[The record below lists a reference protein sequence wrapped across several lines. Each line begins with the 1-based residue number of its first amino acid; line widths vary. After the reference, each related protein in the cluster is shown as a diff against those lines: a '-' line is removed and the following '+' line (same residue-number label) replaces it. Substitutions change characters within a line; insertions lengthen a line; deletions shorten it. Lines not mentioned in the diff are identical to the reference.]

1 MASRFESV
9 DDYIASQPRPA
20 QRALGVVRTTIRKA
34 VPRAEEAISYSI
46 GAFKLDGRVFIYF
59 AGWKEHY
66 SIYPAQA
73 RLVAAFKKD
82 LAPYEVNNKGTI
94 RFPLDQPVP
103 VRLIARIAKFRA
115 REVAG
120 QANAKAAIK
129 RPRRRARSRPKR

>member
-1 MASRFESV
+1 VASRFESV
-9 DDYIASQPRPA
+9 DDYIASLPRPA
-20 QRALGVVRTTIRKA
+20 QRALGAVRTTIRKA

-46 GAFKLDGRVFIYF
+46 AAFKLHGRVFIFF

-66 SIYPAQA
+66 SIYPANA

-103 VRLIARIAKFRA
+103 ARLIARIAKFRA
-115 REVAG
+115 KEVSAG
-120 QANAKAAIK
+120 R
-129 RPRRRARSRPKR
+129 RPSRQNKVRS